1 MTSSG
6 APVLDRLLATNRI
19 RPGSPSCVL
28 VTLLKPLD
36 PTPCRKRDVEAH
48 IHVSP
53 DIGRLPG
60 LARAACRLGPRPA
73 GPQPDELLQG
83 VQRPDGGIRARH
95 SNAGSPAAPPRQV
108 SRGNPPLTFA
118 RSARGASRRLRSGP
132 PSPRAPP
139 QVEVRSYADRTF
151 DFDVSTP
158 LSSYFLKK
166 AAGVEKG
173 TSKPGIEW
181 VGSIS
186 VKEIYEIAKVPPSVP
201 PTLRP
206 QSARGES
213 ARGDNATLMV
223 DAAAG
228 QDDRPQAAGAFQPE
242 DDVQVARS
250 PVQVHRPEGI

>member
-1 MTSSG
+1 MTGASSLFRADSSDPAERLACSNVMSRLTSTFRLTLG
-6 APVLDRLLATNRI
+6 ACQA
-19 RPGSPSCVL
+19 
-28 VTLLKPLD
+28 
-36 PTPCRKRDVEAH
+36 
-48 IHVSP
+48 
-53 DIGRLPG
+53 
-60 LARAACRLGPRPA
+60 
-73 GPQPDELLQG
+73 
-83 VQRPDGGIRARH
+83 
-95 SNAGSPAAPPRQV
+95 SPAPPVGSALGQRGLNLMNFCKEFNDRTAAYAPGTPMQARPPAPPAKCRV
-108 SRGNPPLTFA
+108 ESPPITFTP
-118 RSARGASRRLRSGP
+118 SARGASRRLRSGP

-186 VKEIYEIAKVPPSVP
+186 VKEIYEIAKVPPPIP
-201 PTLRP
+201 PALRP
-206 QSARGES
+206 QSARGV
-213 ARGDNATLMV
+213 DATLMV
-223 DAAAG
+223 RAAAG

-250 PVQVHRPEGI
+250 PVQVHRPEGILSERAGWR